1 MTAKNL
7 RAPSSRV
14 FAQGMR
20 ITKLEHAT
28 FVVEELG
35 SKLIVDP
42 GGFTSPLADLTHV
55 AAVMLTH
62 EHSDH
67 WSDDHLNHI
76 SAANPGVPVYGP
88 AGVAAAAAEHLI
100 ITVSPGDEA
109 TAGPFHL
116 RFFGGTHALIHRT
129 IPLIDNVGVLI
140 NDRVF
145 YGGDSLEVPD
155 VPVEVLA
162 APLGAPWMK
171 ISEGMDFAEG
181 VCPRQAF
188 GVHEG
193 ILSPLGV
200 NMSHT
205 RLAWAVE
212 QGGGTYHPL
221 ATGDSLELAPIDR

>member
-1 MTAKNL
+1 
-7 RAPSSRV
+7 
-14 FAQGMR
+14 MR
-20 ITKLEHAT
+20 ITKLEHST

-42 GGFTSPLADLTHV
+42 GGFTPPLADLTHV
-55 AAVMLTH
+55 AAVVLTH

-67 WSDDHLNHI
+67 WSNDHLDRI
-76 SAANPGVPVYGP
+76 SAANPGVSVYGP
-88 AGVAAAAAEHLI
+88 AGVAAAAARHLI

-109 TAGPFHL
+109 AAGPFHL

-129 IPLIDNVGVLI
+129 IPLIDNIGVLI
-140 NDRVF
+140 NDRIF

-193 ILSPLGV
+193 VLSPLGV

-212 QGGGTYHPL
+212 QGGGTYYPL
-221 ATGDSLELAPIDR
+221 AAGDSLELTPIDR